1 MKKGFWMKPTINL
14 VDECAEIYEA
24 NNTKTLASMIGV
36 KYTTLNKW
44 KNEGPGDIGVVL
56 LNMAIENKKLKDA
69 MRLIADA
76 DRVKQ
81 EIIKEMNLG

>member
-1 MKKGFWMKPTINL
+1 MKQTTNL
-14 VDECAEIYEA
+14 VDECAEIYGA
-24 NNTKTLASMIGV
+24 SSTKALAPMIGV

-76 DRVKQ
+76 EKAKQ

>member
-1 MKKGFWMKPTINL
+1 MKQATANL
-14 VDECAEIYEA
+14 VDECAAIYGA
-24 NNTKTLASMIGV
+24 SSTKALAPMIGV

-44 KNEGPGDIGVVL
+44 RNEGPGDIGTVL

-76 DRVKQ
+76 EKAKQ